1 MEKRR
6 IEQKIGM
13 EWNRKGDGTSPGQT
27 KGHAKREEGINEENR
42 RGIKGQSKEDRK
54 GHNK

>member
-1 MEKRR
+1 
-6 IEQKIGM
+6 M